1 VTYIRVYGERV
12 LSIQKQKLEKAKY
25 FRLFMS
31 SLAIMHHEANSS
43 LSAIRTL
50 GFDAALRVAYARA
63 VSTGLLLDEA
73 KRCIK
78 LNRNFVSDA
87 RSYQHS
93 PVLFE
98 RFLMLARF
106 YRLLGHQL
114 YWEHRK
120 TSESKDMT
128 FLQEI

>member
-1 VTYIRVYGERV
+1 
-12 LSIQKQKLEKAKY
+12 
-25 FRLFMS
+25 MS
-31 SLAIMHHEANSS
+31 SVAIMHNEANSS

-63 VSTGLLLDEA
+63 QASGHMFDEA
-73 KRCIK
+73 KRCMK
-78 LNRNFVSDA
+78 LNRNFVNDA

-106 YRLLGHQL
+106 YRLLGHKL
-114 YWEHRK
+114 YWANCQQT
-120 TSESKDMT
+120 TSDQKDAS
-128 FLQEI
+128 FLQVI